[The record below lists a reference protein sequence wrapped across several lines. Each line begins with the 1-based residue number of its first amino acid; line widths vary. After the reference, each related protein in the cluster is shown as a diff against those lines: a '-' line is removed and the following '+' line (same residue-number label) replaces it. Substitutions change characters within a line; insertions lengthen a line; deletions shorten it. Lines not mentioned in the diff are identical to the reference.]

1 MVKQQT
7 IFCQEYQRENQEV
20 RRLPKRV
27 FDPFGPVFVDRLV
40 VQHSERDY
48 YSTENGFHRIGSE
61 QARYYHTQTACIMA
75 QHQHFK
81 PSMLQLHAD
90 VTIDGLQASHLRQHL
105 SMEVSPEV

>member
-48 YSTENGFHRIGSE
+48 YSTENGFHRIAVSE
-61 QARYYHTQTACIMA
+61 VSRLVITIPK
-75 QHQHFK
+75 QHASWRSISILNEVYFNFMQ
-81 PSMLQLHAD
+81 MLQLM
-90 VTIDGLQASHLRQHL
+90 V
-105 SMEVSPEV
+105 